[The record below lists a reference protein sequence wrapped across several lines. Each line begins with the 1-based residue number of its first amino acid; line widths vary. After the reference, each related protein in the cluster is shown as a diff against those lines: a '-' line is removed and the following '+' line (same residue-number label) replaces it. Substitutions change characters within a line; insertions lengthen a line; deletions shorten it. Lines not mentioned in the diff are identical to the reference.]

1 MLSNI
6 DESIRHTL
14 RSLLRSADGVQEC
27 DATVAK

>member
-14 RSLLRSADGVQEC
+14 RSLLRSADGAQES
-27 DATVAK
+27 DAIVAK